1 MALWHWNWML
11 AVDNSMTRHCRTN
24 DRGQKT
30 KDWAGM
36 RFAFNSHHPLSSVFC
51 PLSLNSHNCTI
62 GAAMTPLHSALC
74 IGRVTVV

>member
-1 MALWHWNWML
+1 MQRAAVVALEL
-11 AVDNSMTRHCRTN
+11 DIDNCGRTN

-30 KDWAGM
+30 KDWAGR

-62 GAAMTPLHSALC
+62 GATMTLSYLLSRHC
-74 IGRVTVV
+74 YMQVDVV